1 MPTAPIADPSPD
13 LAPAQL
19 PADGHVHSQFSYDTN
34 TGDMVATCARAVE
47 LGLPVVAFTEHSD
60 LTPFTFYAHE
70 REHLYEPLRSL
81 VPEGGGVVQAPP
93 LDVQGYLASI
103 ERCRDQFPQL
113 RILTGVELGEPHRFP
128 TECAELVKAGGFERV
143 LGSLHSLEAR
153 GGFAEVSALVH
164 EDDPLGVVRTYLAE
178 LAELAGSTA
187 DFDVLAHVDFPVRYL
202 PERAKP
208 FSFEAAEPEYR
219 AVLEALARSGRALEV
234 NTRLPLPSMIVR
246 WWHEAGGQ
254 AVTFGSDAHAPWR
267 LGNGFREAMAM
278 VEAAGFRPARE
289 AQDPWQRG

>member
-1 MPTAPIADPSPD
+1 MPTAPIAEPSSE
-13 LAPAQL
+13 APL

-81 VPEGGGVVQAPP
+81 VPEGGGVVRVPA
-93 LDVQGYLASI
+93 LDVEGYLASI

-128 TECAELVKAGGFERV
+128 TECADLVKAGGFERV

-164 EDDPLGVVRTYLAE
+164 EDDPLGVVRAYLAE

-208 FSFEAAEPEYR
+208 FSFEAVEAEYR
-219 AVLEALARSGRALEV
+219 VVLEALAGSGRALEV

-246 WWHEAGGQ
+246 WWHESGGR

-267 LGNGFREAMAM
+267 LANGFREAMAM
-278 VEAAGFRPARE
+278 VEAAGFRPARQAHE
-289 AQDPWQRG
+289 PWGRG